1 MTGLLAAS
9 LALSAAGCGARPE
22 RHDEGPPTN
31 PERKADTGAAVQIT
45 LDVRGMTKAL
55 GIT

>member
-9 LALSAAGCGARPE
+9 LALCAAGCGARPE
-22 RHDEGPPTN
+22 RPDEGPPAN
-31 PERKADTGAAVQIT
+31 PERKAESGAVQIT
-45 LDVRGMTKAL
+45 LEVKGMTKAL